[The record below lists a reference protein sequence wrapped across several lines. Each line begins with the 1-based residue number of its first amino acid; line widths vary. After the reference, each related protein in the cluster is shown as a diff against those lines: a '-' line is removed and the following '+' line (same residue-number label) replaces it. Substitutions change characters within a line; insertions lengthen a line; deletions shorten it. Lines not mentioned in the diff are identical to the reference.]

1 MPQSKKV
8 IKTVIQII
16 LVLIVLV
23 GGVIAARAMIAMR
36 EPPQRKEQKVVPPL
50 VKVETVRKQDV
61 QMFVRGNGTV
71 RAKTLVQIVPQV
83 PGRVVAIHSQLLDGG
98 FVNKG
103 EVLVTIDPRD
113 YELAVQRAEAGVARA
128 QVKLDMEKEEAE
140 VAHREWEQLHA
151 DKQPASSL
159 VFRKPQIRQAQ
170 AELASAR
177 AELDTTKL
185 NLERTRISLPFA
197 GRVITKNADVGQYVV
212 MGQSVATVYGTEAI
226 EISVPLE
233 DRELAWFDVPMNANT
248 VSQSTQGNTQSEAE
262 VVADFAG
269 AKHRWQGRVVRT
281 EGQINPKTR
290 MVHIVVE
297 VKEPFKQIADN
308 AVLQPGMFVEVV
320 ITGRTLKD
328 VFVIPRS
335 AVHNSDELWVA
346 QDGILRIRKVEIAR
360 RDKRFVYVTAG
371 LEEKSDI
378 VVSNLD
384 IVTDQMKIR
393 TSRRVNE

>member
-8 IKTVIQII
+8 IKTIMQIV
-16 LVLIVLV
+16 LVLIVLA
-23 GGVIAARAMIAMR
+23 GGVIAAKVLIALR
-36 EPPQRKEQKVVPPL
+36 EPPQRKEQKVIPPL
-50 VKVETVRKQDV
+50 AKVETVRKQDV

-71 RAKTLVQIVPQV
+71 RAKTLVQVVPQV

-103 EVLVTIDPRD
+103 ETLVTIDPRD

-151 DKQPASSL
+151 GEQPASSL
-159 VFRKPQIRQAQ
+159 VFREPQIRQAR
-170 AELASAR
+170 AELASAQ
-177 AELDTTKL
+177 AELDTAKL

-197 GRVITKNADVGQYVV
+197 GRVITKNADIGQYVV

-233 DRELAWFDVPMNANT
+233 DRELEWFDVPMNANKM
-248 VSQSTQGNTQSEAE
+248 SQDATGNTQSKAE

-269 AKHRWQGRVVRT
+269 AKHSWQGRVVRT

-290 MVHIVVE
+290 MVHVVIE
-297 VKEPFKQIADN
+297 VKEPFKQTADN

-320 ITGRTLKD
+320 IAGRTLKD
-328 VFVIPRS
+328 VFVISRS
-335 AVHNSDELWVA
+335 AVHNSDELWIA
-346 QDGILRIRKVEIAR
+346 QDGILYIRKVEIAR

-371 LEEKSDI
+371 LEEKADI

-393 TSRRVNE
+393 TIR

>member
-1 MPQSKKV
+1 
-8 IKTVIQII
+8 
-16 LVLIVLV
+16 
-23 GGVIAARAMIAMR
+23 
-36 EPPQRKEQKVVPPL
+36 
-50 VKVETVRKQDV
+50 
-61 QMFVRGNGTV
+61 
-71 RAKTLVQIVPQV
+71 
-83 PGRVVAIHSQLLDGG
+83 
-98 FVNKG
+98 
-103 EVLVTIDPRD
+103 
-113 YELAVQRAEAGVARA
+113 
-128 QVKLDMEKEEAE
+128 
-140 VAHREWEQLHA
+140 
-151 DKQPASSL
+151 
-159 VFRKPQIRQAQ
+159 
-170 AELASAR
+170 
-177 AELDTTKL
+177 
-185 NLERTRISLPFA
+185 
-197 GRVITKNADVGQYVV
+197 
-212 MGQSVATVYGTEAI
+212 
-226 EISVPLE
+226 
-233 DRELAWFDVPMNANT
+233 
-248 VSQSTQGNTQSEAE
+248 
-262 VVADFAG
+262 
-269 AKHRWQGRVVRT
+269 
-281 EGQINPKTR
+281 

>member
-1 MPQSKKV
+1 MAQAKEV
-8 IKTVIQII
+8 IKAVIQII
-16 LVLIVLV
+16 LVLVVLA
-23 GGVIAARAMIAMR
+23 GGVIAAKALIAMR

-50 VKVETVRKQDV
+50 VKVETVRKQNV

-83 PGRVVAIHSQLLDGG
+83 PGRVVAVHSQLLDGG

-103 EVLVTIDPRD
+103 EILVTIDPRD

-151 DKQPASSL
+151 GEKPASSL
-159 VFRKPQIRQAQ
+159 VFREPQIRQAR
-170 AELASAR
+170 AERASAQ
-177 AELDTTKL
+177 AELDTAKL

-197 GRVITKNADVGQYVV
+197 GRVIQKNADIGQYVV

-233 DRELAWFDVPMNANT
+233 DRKLAWFDVPMNANT
-248 VSQSTQGNTQSEAE
+248 VSQDDHGEPQSEVE
-262 VVADFAG
+262 VIADFAG
-269 AKHRWQGRVVRT
+269 ARHSWQGRVVRT

-290 MVHIVVE
+290 MVHVVVE
-297 VKEPFKQIADN
+297 VKEPFRQTKNRA
-308 AVLQPGMFVEVV
+308 ALQPGMFVEVV
-320 ITGRTLKD
+320 ISGRILKD
-328 VFVIPRS
+328 TFVVPRS
-335 AVHNSDELWVA
+335 AVHNNDELWVA
-346 QDGILRIRKVEIAR
+346 QDGRLYVRKVKIAR
-360 RDKRFVYVTAG
+360 RDRRFAYVTVG
-371 LEEKSDI
+371 LEEKADI

-384 IVTDQMKIR
+384 TVTDQMRIR
-393 TSRRVNE
+393 TIR